1 MERIFICKVILHSG
15 FSNVLVSVPFWPGLG
30 LSGWTYFYMVILV
43 SLNETDCSRELI
55 CAEMEDIEVSAG
67 GVLKLESVK
76 FKVNRGLLPLHIPLK
91 FETPVADITNLTT
104 QVGNTAVGNNAG
116 VGHIQVKND
125 RRAVLL
131 NFN

>member
-1 MERIFICKVILHSG
+1 MLFIYFNIF
-15 FSNVLVSVPFWPGLG
+15 
-30 LSGWTYFYMVILV
+30 ILV

-91 FETPVADITNLTT
+91 FDTPVADITNLT
-104 QVGNTAVGNNAG
+104 QLGNTGVGNNTG

>member
-1 MERIFICKVILHSG
+1 MI
-15 FSNVLVSVPFWPGLG
+15 
-30 LSGWTYFYMVILV
+30 ILV

>member
-1 MERIFICKVILHSG
+1 
-15 FSNVLVSVPFWPGLG
+15 
-30 LSGWTYFYMVILV
+30 
-43 SLNETDCSRELI
+43 
-55 CAEMEDIEVSAG
+55 MEDIEVSAG

-91 FETPVADITNLTT
+91 FDTPVADITNLTT
-104 QVGNTAVGNNAG
+104 QVGNAVVGNTGVGNNTG

>member
-1 MERIFICKVILHSG
+1 
-15 FSNVLVSVPFWPGLG
+15 
-30 LSGWTYFYMVILV
+30 
-43 SLNETDCSRELI
+43 
-55 CAEMEDIEVSAG
+55 MEDIEVSAG
-67 GVLKLESVK
+67 GILKLESVK

-91 FETPVADITNLTT
+91 FDTPVADITNLTT
-104 QVGNTAVGNNAG
+104 QVGNAVVGNAVVGNTGVGNNTG